1 MCRPSDF
8 PPYIDMLDVV
18 DPKQAPSWDST
29 PYAGNAMTEP
39 TTEAGRRLVRFAEN
53 MTEPEVRAEVATIEA
68 EAVNAALDKVAAEV
82 RDANSPGLPDIDL
95 DLVWDAIEA
104 ARPKPD
110 ARPVLP
116 QPDID
121 LMENSDGHGNRWPL
135 SDKDRAEAARPKP

>member
-1 MCRPSDF
+1 M
-8 PPYIDMLDVV
+8 
-18 DPKQAPSWDST
+18 
-29 PYAGNAMTEP
+29 MTEP
-39 TTEAGRRLVRFAEN
+39 TTEAGKRLVRFAEN

-82 RDANSPGLPDIDL
+82 SGMPYPFDGDL
-95 DLVWDAIEA
+95 ILDAIEA
-104 ARPKPD
+104 VRPKPD